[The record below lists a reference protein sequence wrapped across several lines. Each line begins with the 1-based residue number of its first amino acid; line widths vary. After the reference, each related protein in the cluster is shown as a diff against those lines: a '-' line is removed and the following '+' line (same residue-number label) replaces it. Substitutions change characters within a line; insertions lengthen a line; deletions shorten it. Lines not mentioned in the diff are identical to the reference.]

1 MKHGQG
7 TFYYPDGSKYE
18 GITNV
23 LYMSVLC
30 TSTNQNYFYT
40 VLRTFLKPAEA
51 LMLVSVSKTLTTASS
66 DCQGRG
72 LRVWDKVTVSTPTPT
87 KTPMM
92 ESGCKIWG
100 MSQEMQSQL
109 LVTTCNARRSQGL
122 YYIYTFL
129 CLDNLLWFNSI
140 NTLESRTF
148 FMLKCSPRNAVT
160 CL

>member
-30 TSTNQNYFYT
+30 TSTNQKYFYT
-40 VLRTFLKPAEA
+40 VLRMFLKPAEA

-72 LRVWDKVTVSTPTPT
+72 LRIWDKVTVSTPTPT

-92 ESGCKIWG
+92 ESGCKMWG
-100 MSQEMQSQL
+100 MSQELQKESGFIL
-109 LVTTCNARRSQGL
+109 RLAL
-122 YYIYTFL
+122 YYTFL